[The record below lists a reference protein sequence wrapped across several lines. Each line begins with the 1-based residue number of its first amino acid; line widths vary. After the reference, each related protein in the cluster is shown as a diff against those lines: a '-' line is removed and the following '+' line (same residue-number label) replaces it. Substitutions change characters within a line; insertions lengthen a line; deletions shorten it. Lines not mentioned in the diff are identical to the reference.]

1 MSLLI
6 VFPLVSL
13 MLPVEFK
20 AILYGG
26 SVKIRS
32 IELFGSRDR
41 RLRASSLNSL
51 YLFIFVENIYPP
63 FAFYGILLYSMKV
76 L

>member
-13 MLPVEFK
+13 MFPVEFK

-26 SVKIRS
+26 SVKMRS

-41 RLRASSLNSL
+41 RLRASSLNICRKHVSS
-51 YLFIFVENIYPP
+51 FFV
-63 FAFYGILLYSMKV
+63 FYGILLYSMNV

>member
-1 MSLLI
+1 MGDRLRL
-6 VFPLVSL
+6 
-13 MLPVEFK
+13 
-20 AILYGG
+20 G
-26 SVKIRS
+26 S

-51 YLFIFVENIYPP
+51 YFFLFVENIYPP